1 MSRNSLNVLADK
13 LAEKSGLSQIESE
26 LFIRKMFDVCHQ
38 GLDADKMVKM
48 RWLGTFKVTSVKDRE
63 SVDVNTGERILIEGR
78 DKISFTPDNIL
89 KEIVNKPFA
98 QFETVV
104 VNEGVDFDSID
115 KKYEDSLED
124 EEQEREQDVIR
135 PAVDVVE
142 PLLPENA
149 FSTESTVSG
158 VIDFL
163 DIPETPSLDAP
174 ETPSEDSNVVVI
186 GEETAEISEETAEI
200 SEEKE
205 SEVDTSV
212 QESEKVMEET
222 MESCAETV
230 ESHAET
236 VESHAETSNDLP
248 VSDSLEEPKEEV
260 VATVSDNIR
269 KDISDDEAGSDDEV
283 DSDDEADSADESA
296 SDDESDSADESD
308 SDDESDSADESDS
321 DDEEEI
327 RRRHFIIPK
336 YMVIVASITLLLLIG
351 GFGWFAFNYGQM
363 AAQRDHLATQLAQ
376 YKKGKESGMKLAKV
390 QSQEQILQQKARQDS
405 LRMAQASEA
414 IKAAEKADS
423 LKTIAAEKEMSE
435 KKQKSD
441 HILLAE
447 NKKVSEKVVAEKKMA
462 EQKKLDKAAEPAKV
476 TPGKYDS
483 DPRVR
488 TGAYRI
494 VGVDQIV
501 TVGDHQTL
509 TTLSKRYLGPGMEC
523 YIEALNGTSTIKS
536 GQKIK
541 IPKLELK
548 KKKAK

>member
-1 MSRNSLNVLADK
+1 MSKNSLNVLAEK

-38 GLDADKMVKM
+38 GLAADKMVKM

-63 SVDVNTGERILIEGR
+63 SVDVNTGERIIIEGR

-124 EEQEREQDVIR
+124 EEQEREQEVIK

-142 PLLPENA
+142 PLLPENS
-149 FSTESTVSG
+149 FSTESTASG

-163 DIPETPSLDAP
+163 DIPETPS
-174 ETPSEDSNVVVI
+174 EESNVVVI
-186 GEETAEISEETAEI
+186 GEETAEI

-222 MESCAETV
+222 MDSCAETV
-230 ESHAET
+230 ESHG
-236 VESHAETSNDLP
+236 ETSNELP
-248 VSDSLEEPKEEV
+248 VSDSLEEPKEEF
-260 VATVSDNIR
+260 AANVSDNSR
-269 KDISDDEAGSDDEV
+269 KDISDNEA
-283 DSDDEADSADESA
+283 
-296 SDDESDSADESD
+296 ESD
-308 SDDESDSADESDS
+308 
-321 DDEEEI
+321 EEAEI

-336 YMVIVASITLLLLIG
+336 YTVIVASIILLLLIG

-363 AAQRDHLATQLAQ
+363 AAQRDHLALQLAQ
-376 YKKGKESGMKLAKV
+376 YKEGKESVMKFAKV
-390 QSQEQILQQKARQDS
+390 KSQEQILQQKARQDS

-414 IKAAEKADS
+414 VKAAEKADS
-423 LKTIAAEKEMSE
+423 LKMIAAEKAMSE
-435 KKQKSD
+435 KNQKSD
-441 HILLAE
+441 HIQLAD

-462 EQKKLDKAAEPAKV
+462 DQKKLDKAAEHAKV
-476 TPGKYDS
+476 TSGKYDS

-509 TTLSKRYLGPGMEC
+509 SSLSKRYLGPGMEC
-523 YIEALNGTSTIKS
+523 YIEALNGNSTIKS